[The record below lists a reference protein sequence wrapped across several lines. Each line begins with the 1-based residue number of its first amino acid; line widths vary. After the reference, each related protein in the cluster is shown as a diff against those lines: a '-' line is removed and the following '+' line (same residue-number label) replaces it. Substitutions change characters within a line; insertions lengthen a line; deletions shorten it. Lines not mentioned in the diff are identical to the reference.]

1 MNISHA
7 NLDLAGL
14 ATTTVEVSHEN
25 ASVENQMS
33 DEQLILDGNESN
45 MQGDQVQ
52 DQGPTR
58 DIWSEMC
65 AAEAAQAEE
74 AKGCAQQESA
84 ESCHGKRAAE
94 LKTQEG
100 HRKAHKITEAEKVE
114 TVMAIDD
121 SEDEEIDANLED
133 LLELQAMG
141 VKVVLPARK
150 RKLKETANT
159 REENQ
164 VPKDGKVKRHKNG
177 FGEPAAQSK
186 SLSAAEG
193 EQLQ

>member
-14 ATTTVEVSHEN
+14 ATTTVEISHEN
-25 ASVENQMS
+25 ASEGNQMS
-33 DEQLILDGNESN
+33 DDELILDGNESN
-45 MQGDQVQ
+45 IQGEQVQ

-74 AKGCAQQESA
+74 AKGCTQQESA
-84 ESCHGKRAAE
+84 E
-94 LKTQEG
+94 TQEG

-121 SEDEEIDANLED
+121 SEDEEVDANLEE

-141 VKVVLPARK
+141 VKVVLPTRK
-150 RKLKETANT
+150 RKIKETADT
-159 REENQ
+159 REGGADQNGRETKRSRTAEPQ
-164 VPKDGKVKRHKNG
+164 GPASTGKSSER
-177 FGEPAAQSK
+177 
-186 SLSAAEG
+186 AEG
-193 EQLQ
+193 SSHLG